1 MDSRLVG
8 AVVWSFGNP
17 ESQNVLHEKMYI
29 EEIAKLFAKHK
40 HFSTMF

>member
-17 ESQNVLHEKMYI
+17 EIQNVLHKKVYI
-29 EEIAKLFAKHK
+29 EEIAKLLAKHK